1 MPEDKSKLFDRIYA
15 VVGEIPAGRVATY
28 GQIAG
33 IVGCT
38 ARVVGY
44 AMAACPSDAVPWQ
57 RVINSRGE
65 ISPRPGGGVSRQRAL
80 LHAEGVRFNASGR
93 VNLEVVRWSGPGWGW
108 LERNGYDPG
117 TAS

>member
-1 MPEDKSKLFDRIYA
+1 MTQTDRTRLFDRIYDL
-15 VVGEIPAGRVATY
+15 VREIPSGRIATY

-44 AMAACPSDAVPWQ
+44 AMAATPDGGGVPWQ

-65 ISPRPGGGVSRQRAL
+65 ISARPGDGASRQRAL
-80 LHAEGVRFNASGR
+80 LDREGIRFSPAGR
-93 VNLEVVRWSGPGWGW
+93 VALDEVRWSGPGWEW

-117 TAS
+117 A